1 MGEFL
6 TTKEIAEKLNVS
18 VRRVRQYIENNQLK
32 AEKIGRDYMVRENE
46 LKNIQINEKAGRPKK
61 EAATE

>member
-1 MGEFL
+1 MSEFL
-6 TTKEIAEKLNVS
+6 TTKEVAEKLSVS

-61 EAATE
+61 SAAQE

>member
-61 EAATE
+61 EISKK

>member
-1 MGEFL
+1 MSEFL
-6 TTKEIAEKLNVS
+6 TTKEIAEKLGVS

-61 EAATE
+61 EISKK

>member
-6 TTKEIAEKLNVS
+6 TTKEIAEKLSVS

-46 LKNIQINEKAGRPKK
+46 LKNIKINEKAGRPKK
-61 EAATE
+61 EISKK

>member
-32 AEKIGRDYMVRENE
+32 AEKIGRDYMVRESE

-61 EAATE
+61 EINKK